1 METKDAMG
9 DDVVSTVRQI
19 GEFRKKQH
27 AQIRKIRIFAHT
39 IQLDSPIKKKR
50 LPLFKV
56 SATKKMHI
64 LLFSQMFISMQIRGG
79 DLEEFYSHEKLQYPP
94 SLSKCGEMRSVAN
107 LIYRRTLNH
116 QQNQLKQHLERMQLH

>member
-9 DDVVSTVRQI
+9 DDVVSTVRQTR
-19 GEFRKKQH
+19 EFGKKEH

-39 IQLDSPIKKKR
+39 IQLDSPIRKKR

-79 DLEEFYSHEKLQYPP
+79 DFEEFYSHEKLQCPP

-107 LIYRRTLNH
+107 MIYRRTLNH
-116 QQNQLKQHLERMQLH
+116 QQNQLKQYLERM